1 MEAILTSEVGWMEEF
16 DMWSWTENPFRI
28 WTLGRGRAVAQ
39 DRYQAHS
46 RRNSRE
52 CVGILIPL
60 VIVFVVSASSPQS
73 RHRYSQQKQQQP
85 AYLWALQAPDVA
97 VVAVVVALFF
107 SCFFPLFLGREKEE
121 EEEEEE
127 EEEDKEF
134 GSGTDWVAQNVNGGP

>member
-85 AYLWALQAPDVA
+85 AYL
-97 VVAVVVALFF
+97 
-107 SCFFPLFLGREKEE
+107 
-121 EEEEEE
+121 
-127 EEEDKEF
+127 
-134 GSGTDWVAQNVNGGP
+134 